1 MIMTD
6 LAVKDIEMRS
16 ETLLDRCR
24 RAFVDIFGRSSNHQL
39 PVEVALRDQPALHAL
54 PASPE
59 NHKPL
64 RVVEATETAAESPE
78 KRWQRHP
85 QLRARQAEAPPMP
98 GSQRA
103 ARLAAERGVLLAR
116 GRKLGEAL
124 EAFTTAAEDES
135 IDLGAL
141 PGFWDL
147 PRNGMLAA
155 VQAYERV
162 DRLRDASAL
171 EARIRHLYRPRA
183 LKPIP
188 AARPQRMTASGD

>member
-78 KRWQRHP
+78 K
-85 QLRARQAEAPPMP
+85 
-98 GSQRA
+98 
-103 ARLAAERGVLLAR
+103 
-116 GRKLGEAL
+116 
-124 EAFTTAAEDES
+124 
-135 IDLGAL
+135 
-141 PGFWDL
+141 
-147 PRNGMLAA
+147 
-155 VQAYERV
+155 
-162 DRLRDASAL
+162 
-171 EARIRHLYRPRA
+171 
-183 LKPIP
+183 
-188 AARPQRMTASGD
+188 